1 MYEIL
6 RTLDRRWVFLLMF
19 LAIATPIL
27 LRVTFPEKPSNMVND
42 VFAAI
47 DRLPEGSKVLMAW
60 DFDPGSRGELEP
72 MASAFTRHCAEKKL
86 KMYYM
91 ALWPLAVPMIQDS
104 VRILEKE
111 YPNLKYGRDYV
122 NLGYKPGNEGV
133 IKVVVTNMRK
143 LYTTDHY
150 GTGVE
155 TIPML
160 DGVTNVQAMD
170 LIINVSAGDPGT
182 KQWVQYV
189 CTPFGKRMVAGCT
202 GVQAPQLYPYIPAQ
216 LIGILGAI
224 KAAAEYEQALLDA
237 YPHLASIPTAKEGL
251 RRMGPQLVGH
261 VLIVLLVIV
270 ANVIYFIG
278 RRRGDTR

>member
-1 MYEIL
+1 MYEFL
-6 RTLDRRWVFLLMF
+6 KTLDRRWVFLLMF
-19 LAIATPIL
+19 LAVATPIL
-27 LRVTFPEKPSNMVND
+27 LKVTFPEKPSAMVMD
-42 VFAAI
+42 VFQAI
-47 DRLPEGSKVLMAW
+47 EDLPEGSKVLMAW
-60 DFDPGSRGELEP
+60 DFDPASRGELEP

-104 VRILEKE
+104 IRILQRE
-111 YPNLKYGRDYV
+111 YPHLEYGKDYM

-133 IKVVVTNMRK
+133 IKVVITNIRK

-155 TIPML
+155 TIPMMN
-160 DGVTNVQAMD
+160 GVSSVQAMD
-170 LIINVSAGDPGT
+170 LIVNVSAGDPGT

-189 CTPFGKRMVAGCT
+189 ATPFNKRMVAGAT

-224 KAAAEYEQALLDA
+224 KAAAEYEQAVIDG
-237 YPHLASIPTAKEGL
+237 YPHLARIATAKEGL

-261 VLIVLLVIV
+261 VLIVLLVIL